1 MCSNRRG
8 DIIFWSDFFHCFHF
22 SFQIKNCLIPL
33 SCSRKKTGLFTRDT
47 TSFRP
52 CLTAETSAG
61 TCAIPLR
68 CNRRNLS
75 QPYRFR
81 LLFSRF
87 GAPLGSHVRSAAPP
101 PLSACKTGIVF
112 GGVLCKFAHADV
124 LSSSLCFV
132 FMHWF
137 YANTFTSICKP
148 QKSPPY
154 GDFFIFSPFGGP
166 FIHRNNYLWFAL
178 ITDIAASSATTVR
191 SL

>member
-1 MCSNRRG
+1 MLFRSEALASVGASSSVQFLVLGFCMGSCTG
-8 DIIFWSDFFHCFHF
+8 F
-22 SFQIKNCLIPL
+22 SVPVAK
-33 SCSRKKTGLFTRDT
+33 
-47 TSFRP
+47 
-52 CLTAETSAG
+52 
-61 TCAIPLR
+61 
-68 CNRRNLS
+68 
-75 QPYRFR
+75 Y
-81 LLFSRF
+81 F
-87 GAPLGSHVRSAAPP
+87 GAGKLDKMRDYIFNGAALAVLIAAILTTLCSLLCAPILHLLLSLIHIS
-101 PLSACKTGIVF
+101 PLSACKTGMVF

-154 GDFFIFSPFGGP
+154 RDFFIFSPFGGP
-166 FIHRNNYLWFAL
+166 FIHHNNYLWFAL

>member
-1 MCSNRRG
+1 M
-8 DIIFWSDFFHCFHF
+8 
-22 SFQIKNCLIPL
+22 IPL
-33 SCSRKKTGLFTRDT
+33 L
-47 TSFRP
+47 FRP

-81 LLFSRF
+81 LFVLTVRCASRK
-87 GAPLGSHVRSAAPP
+87 PCSICRSSS
-101 PLSACKTGIVF
+101 PLSLQNRNGF

-137 YANTFTSICKP
+137 MLTHLHQFVNRKKP
-148 QKSPPY
+148 AVR
-154 GDFFIFSPFGGP
+154 GFFIFSPFGGP